1 MLTYALVST
10 WYLVSSRWEH
20 VKRKM
25 HPWQQSP
32 QTYTHISTRSH
43 LLCVQAGAHHR
54 LLLKAGLQLLR
65 GRAVDDRRQV
75 DDPHLGR
82 CHLHHRY
89 HQHQKLQE
97 HHLHCD
103 SLFLLFWQW
112 KYYQHGRQ
120 RSTVEKTAMPKQT
133 VRQRQIIRS
142 PQPIPSTSWP
152 IAGSDGDDDDGH
164 GGYIEGQE
172 HQGY

>member
-1 MLTYALVST
+1 MWKSP
-10 WYLVSSRWEH
+10 H
-20 VKRKM
+20 V
-25 HPWQQSP
+25 QQSP
-32 QTYTHISTRSH
+32 QTYFHISTRSH

-54 LLLKAGLQLLR
+54 LLLKAGLQLLW
-65 GRAVDDRRQV
+65 GGAVDDRRQV

-82 CHLHHRY
+82 CHLHRRY
-89 HQHQKLQE
+89 HQHQQLQE

-112 KYYQHGRQ
+112 KHHHHGRQ

-133 VRQRQIIRS
+133 VRQRQMIRS

-152 IAGSDGDDDDGH
+152 IAGSDGDDDNGH

-172 HQGY
+172 HQGYYYQVA